1 MWIVILWLIAGLLE
15 LALVGSDDSVPK
27 FAFVITW
34 IVLITQ
40 LIDNYLLT

>member
-15 LALVGSDDSVPK
+15 LALAGKDKHVSK
-27 FAFVITW
+27 FVFVITW
-34 IVLITQ
+34 IVLMTQ